1 MATVFPSRD
10 NFLGS
15 LSEVQR
21 ILRRARRSRSIT
33 AEYNI
38 CIKSA
43 LLFLVAK
50 FEAFL
55 EDVISE
61 YVQVVENT
69 GLCPSELPDVLK
81 LHCADNLID
90 EKFISDLRHHRPS
103 ALRTI
108 ERVSKL
114 CIGEDSVTS
123 LDLDKTF
130 DYGRHGQ
137 KAIVR
142 LFSRIGVTDVFES
155 CPIFEYV
162 QTITGRVRVPIHI
175 QGDINALTNY
185 RNTILHDDVTPS
197 VTHQQ
202 IRDYQ
207 KHLVQFSNRLI
218 RVLDDRVSHIVR

>member
-1 MATVFPSRD
+1 MAAVFPSRD
-10 NFLGS
+10 NFLES

-21 ILRRARRSRSIT
+21 ILRRARRSHGS
-33 AEYNI
+33 AVEYNI

-55 EDVISE
+55 EDVVSE

-69 GLCPSELPDVLK
+69 GLRPSDLPDVLK

-90 EKFISDLRHHRPS
+90 EKFISDLRTHRLS

-114 CIGEDSVTS
+114 CVGEESVTS

-130 DYGRHGQ
+130 DYGRHGH

-142 LFSRIGVTDVFES
+142 LFLRIGITNVFEE
-155 CPIFEYV
+155 CPIFENI
-162 QTITGRVRVPIHI
+162 QTITGRVRVAVNV

-185 RNTILHDDVTPS
+185 RNTILHDDITPS

-202 IRDYQ
+202 VSDYQ
-207 KHLVQFSNRLI
+207 KHLVQFSNRLV
-218 RVLDDRVSHIVR
+218 RVLDNRLSHIVH

>member
-1 MATVFPSRD
+1 MATVFPSKD

-15 LSEVQR
+15 LSEVQL

-33 AEYNI
+33 TEYNI

-55 EDVISE
+55 EDAISE
-61 YVQVVENT
+61 YVQFVENA

-103 ALRTI
+103 ALPTI

-114 CIGEDSVTS
+114 CVGEESVTF
-123 LDLDKTF
+123 LDLDKAF

-162 QTITGRVRVPIHI
+162 QTITGRVRVPIDI

-207 KHLVQFSNRLI
+207 KHLVQFANRLV